1 MDHENTHLPETECFN
16 KIFVNKMIL
25 APSSVNTRSPEGAE
39 GGHCPHLP
47 RGYET
52 LETLANYTLDP
63 RMVAFKEHVSYGSFA
78 RNGH

>member
-63 RMVAFKEHVSYGSFA
+63 RMVAFKEHGIDIILTL
-78 RNGH
+78 NGH